1 MIQSSGAVRR
11 AAPAT
16 TMPNR
21 PKATSRILRIG
32 HRLHRPTDKEGA
44 MKPAVRSMLDTTPRE
59 VNRRSFF
66 KTLGLGAAGAM
77 ALTGEAAADA
87 AAGFVQ
93 AGVKRASEPSAL
105 RITDLRTAVV
115 VGAPMTCPLIRLD
128 TNQGPVG
135 WGGGRARPSQR
146 ARR

>member
-1 MIQSSGAVRR
+1 MIQYSGAVRR

-66 KTLGLGAAGAM
+66 NTPGLGAAGPM
-77 ALTGEAAADA
+77 ALTGEAAAHA

-93 AGVKRASEPSAL
+93 AGGKRASQPPAL
-105 RITDLRTAVV
+105 RTTHLLTA
-115 VGAPMTCPLIRLD
+115 AAL
-128 TNQGPVG
+128 GP
-135 WGGGRARPSQR
+135 PI
-146 ARR
+146 